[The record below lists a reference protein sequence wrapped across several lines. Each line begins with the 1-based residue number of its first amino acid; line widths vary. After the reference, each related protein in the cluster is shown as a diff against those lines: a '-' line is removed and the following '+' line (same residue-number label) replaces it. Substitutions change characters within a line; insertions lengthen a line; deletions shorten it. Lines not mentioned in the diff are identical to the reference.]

1 MQYMANIHVAYSIF
15 LQSTCLRQ
23 PCVPN
28 FPSGPLSGTAMDW
41 HHGVAG
47 IPYPYVLELRDDGEF
62 GFLLPPE
69 YIEPSGFEILEGVK
83 AMALDFIAK
92 QESQQRQNI

>member
-1 MQYMANIHVAYSIF
+1 MHNARSISPR
-15 LQSTCLRQ
+15 STFLRQ
-23 PCVPN
+23 SCALYL
-28 FPSGPLSGTAMDW
+28 PSGPYSGWALDW

-47 IPYPYVLELRDDGEF
+47 IPYAYLLELRDDGQF

-92 QESQQRQNI
+92 HESQQRQNI